1 MGSRKLTFFWRF
13 KGTSDVLRAR
23 MGECKR
29 MLSWVAES
37 KRSSARFKGSSA
49 VLRARMDKCRRM
61 MSWVTKSKRSSDDL
75 KDLQTFFE
83 REWTNVCV

>member
-37 KRSSARFKGSSA
+37 KRSS
-49 VLRARMDKCRRM
+49 
-61 MSWVTKSKRSSDDL
+61 DDL
-75 KDLQTFFE
+75 KDLLPFLE
-83 REWTNVCV
+83 LEWTNEGV